1 MMSTAKYWW
10 QIAVHRILHHDIK
23 KDRETSLDVSPVG
36 NSLYVFA
43 QLHSGL
49 PCLRSWGK
57 YIFQRHKKPVVVKN
71 INLLPYPTKNIFGI
85 HLIHLLQS
93 NEKLFSHYV
102 QLSLPG
108 CENTNSVIFL
118 LSISAPGALCEPI
131 HQTPKVDKTST
142 SEKFKYSR
150 GHKTTESEN
159 LCSRRFFG
167 FTNFLDCK
175 VFAAKKFVAARYGG
189 NKNRVAPLCILNQ
202 FSFHFLDI
210 FFIFGHVF
218 LLFWYFW
225 PRISTNLLSIHES
238 ALYGRSHDWT
248 IALCNE
254 HWKLL
259 FRARDLNIIFTQNLG
274 QDLIELI
281 YHLIKGNPKFPTEE
295 LGANP
300 AKVKSVSKQ
309 FPPSVTPIEGKR
321 RKASNSR

>member
-1 MMSTAKYWW
+1 MCHFLCQALKI
-10 QIAVHRILHHDIK
+10 QIL
-23 KDRETSLDVSPVG
+23 S
-36 NSLYVFA
+36 FFF
-43 QLHSGL
+43 
-49 PCLRSWGK
+49 
-57 YIFQRHKKPVVVKN
+57 FQ
-71 INLLPYPTKNIFGI
+71 
-85 HLIHLLQS
+85 
-93 NEKLFSHYV
+93 
-102 QLSLPG
+102 SLP
-108 CENTNSVIFL
+108 L
-118 LSISAPGALCEPI
+118 EPYASPSTKPLKLTKYQ
-131 HQTPKVDKTST
+131 HQKNLKIREDT
-142 SEKFKYSR
+142 
-150 GHKTTESEN
+150 KTTKSEN

-189 NKNRVAPLCILNQ
+189 NKNGVAPLCILNQ
-202 FSFHFLDI
+202 FSFHFLT
-210 FFIFGHVF
+210 F
-218 LLFWYFW
+218 FW
-225 PRISTNLLSIHES
+225 PCFSPCLIFLTKNFDKFAFNTWKCTSWK
-238 ALYGRSHDWT
+238 AHDWT
-248 IALCNE
+248 ITLCNE

>member
-1 MMSTAKYWW
+1 MS
-10 QIAVHRILHHDIK
+10 
-23 KDRETSLDVSPVG
+23 
-36 NSLYVFA
+36 
-43 QLHSGL
+43 
-49 PCLRSWGK
+49 
-57 YIFQRHKKPVVVKN
+57 
-71 INLLPYPTKNIFGI
+71 
-85 HLIHLLQS
+85 
-93 NEKLFSHYV
+93 
-102 QLSLPG
+102 LSLPG
-108 CENTNSVIFL
+108 SENTNSVIFL

-131 HQTPKVDKTST
+131 HQTLKLTKHQHQKNSKTREAT
-142 SEKFKYSR
+142 
-150 GHKTTESEN
+150 KTTKSEN
-159 LCSRRFFG
+159 PCSRRFFG

-189 NKNRVAPLCILNQ
+189 NKNGVAPLCILNQ
-202 FSFHFLDI
+202 FSSHFFDI
-210 FFIFGHVF
+210 FFIFGRVF

-238 ALYGRSHDWT
+238 ALHGRSHDWT

>member
-1 MMSTAKYWW
+1 M
-10 QIAVHRILHHDIK
+10 
-23 KDRETSLDVSPVG
+23 
-36 NSLYVFA
+36 
-43 QLHSGL
+43 
-49 PCLRSWGK
+49 
-57 YIFQRHKKPVVVKN
+57 
-71 INLLPYPTKNIFGI
+71 
-85 HLIHLLQS
+85 
-93 NEKLFSHYV
+93 

-108 CENTNSVIFL
+108 LENTNSVIFL
-118 LSISAPGALCEPI
+118 LSIFAPGALCEPI

-142 SEKFKYSR
+142 SEKFKDSW
-150 GHKTTESEN
+150 GHRNHQERKS
-159 LCSRRFFG
+159 LQLWRFFG

-189 NKNRVAPLCILNQ
+189 NKNGVAPLFILNQ

-238 ALYGRSHDWT
+238 ALHGRSHDWT

-309 FPPSVTPIEGKR
+309 FPSSVTPIEGKR

>member
-1 MMSTAKYWW
+1 MSTAKYWW

-108 CENTNSVIFL
+108 LENTNSVIFL

-142 SEKFKYSR
+142 SEKFKDSR
-150 GHKTTESEN
+150 GHKNHQERKSLQPAFLWFHKFPRLQSFCRKEV
-159 LCSRRFFG
+159 RRGSLWWEQEPRRSIMYFKPIFFSFFG
-167 FTNFLDCK
+167 
-175 VFAAKKFVAARYGG
+175 
-189 NKNRVAPLCILNQ
+189 
-202 FSFHFLDI
+202 HF

-218 LLFWYFW
+218 LLF
-225 PRISTNLLSIHES
+225 
-238 ALYGRSHDWT
+238 
-248 IALCNE
+248 
-254 HWKLL
+254 
-259 FRARDLNIIFTQNLG
+259 
-274 QDLIELI
+274 
-281 YHLIKGNPKFPTEE
+281 
-295 LGANP
+295 
-300 AKVKSVSKQ
+300 
-309 FPPSVTPIEGKR
+309 
-321 RKASNSR
+321 